1 MRACE
6 RCHSRKTKCD
16 RRMPSCTSCTKGQ
29 VPCQYPN
36 KWRDR
41 QLRQEYIKS
50 VERRLRELEHEN
62 ARLRDRDPGAERETG
77 SDTGPG
83 DTPMPDMLPAITDAE
98 HEAAMVMTMAASGT
112 DFGQARPPPTNG
124 HGHAGNSGQPP
135 TSTPTP
141 SLSPSQSQSV
151 SQQTAQQTSQPQ
163 QHQPSQTP
171 SSNHLPS
178 PSQQPP
184 PSDIATP
191 SIQPSCLSINASLQP
206 QQQSQPLGPPPPP
219 QSHPPLVN
227 RLSPTQSVSSHRTP
241 GEEAR
246 YLGSSNGVEFTDVV
260 ERVIDGASHDDGAD
274 DSTDRGGHAN
284 GVSGHINGNGGTLF
298 GRVSDGR
305 RGYGYG
311 YGADGTAS
319 DMASANTADSNGN
332 DRSERMAMPRA
343 ANTPM
348 TLVDESIA
356 MPLIESYF
364 AHWHLT
370 FPLLH
375 QPMFMSMVRELYADP
390 RRYQQD
396 AAGAFAFDI
405 VLALGAV
412 PAKRHLEWGLG
423 FGDAERHFAR
433 ALARLDSVAALR
445 DIRALQ
451 ALLLYCKYGI
461 HASLRDTSSELWEA
475 LGQATQLVVELG
487 LHQTGAGPTGAA
499 AARLLQ
505 RCEVHITGALPAAIR
520 MEMQRR
526 SFWCYYN
533 LETIVNI
540 SLGRPLAI
548 HDDDIDVPLPSAAND
563 DEIGQDNVGSTVGST
578 ACDGQDQVEIQPTSL
593 FLHHILYRR
602 LQARIHR
609 CMYTSRSVQT
619 QPLHERRAVRRD
631 IYKSLHEWQRGIG
644 RLNLQQYQ
652 QPDQPIRSS
661 FLHPSWYEA
670 LYHSACLMLFR
681 PSTAFPALERV
692 YEERGSGAATSRNST
707 ADGDD
712 DGSCGTTD
720 GVDSSSGGSIADDP
734 LHILWTASRG
744 VLQRY
749 GELLRARQFNYSWVT
764 LYTIFMA
771 GLANVYAVG
780 CCAQRRKKWCRQV
793 YHQAPSTDAET
804 PRSSP
809 FMPALLDV
817 VCDFR
822 DCSNILTAIGER
834 WNDARAPYDTFARLS
849 MSAMQELA
857 AVTYRPTSGSC
868 ICGAGRTGLN
878 AQADGQ
884 TMGSMTGHE
893 HQGLT
898 PPPSLYQQQQ
908 QQLNNH
914 QQPQPPF
921 SLPFTPLVQDGYGT
935 SGVMASPGFSA
946 IYSMPIDDTFTPD
959 HALADYYSMV
969 DFQQLFHDM

>member
-41 QLRQEYIKS
+41 QLRQEYVKS

-62 ARLRDRDPGAERETG
+62 ARLRDRDPGA
-77 SDTGPG
+77 GPG
-83 DTPMPDMLPAITDAE
+83 DTPMPDSMVPAITDAE
-98 HEAAMVMTMAASGT
+98 HEAAMVMTMAAAGT
-112 DFGQARPPPTNG
+112 DFGQPHLPQTNG
-124 HGHAGNSGQPP
+124 HTGQ
-135 TSTPTP
+135 SP
-141 SLSPSQSQSV
+141 SPSPSSSPSQSQPPSQPA
-151 SQQTAQQTSQPQ
+151 SQQPQ
-163 QHQPSQTP
+163 SQTP
-171 SSNHLPS
+171 SSNHITS
-178 PSQQPP
+178 PQQRPP
-184 PSDIATP
+184 PSDLATP
-191 SIQPSCLSINASLQP
+191 SIQPSSLSIHAPLPPP
-206 QQQSQPLGPPPPP
+206 QQAQPLGPPPPP
-219 QSHPPLVN
+219 QPHPPLVS
-227 RLSPTQSVSSHRTP
+227 RLSPTQSTSSHRTP

-260 ERVIDGASHDDGAD
+260 ERVVDGASHDDGAD
-274 DSTDRGGHAN
+274 GNADRSGNTNGANDNMNGIGG
-284 GVSGHINGNGGTLF
+284 GLF

-311 YGADGTAS
+311 SGGDGTAS
-319 DMASANTADSNGN
+319 DLVTAHTGDSSSSNN
-332 DRSERMAMPRA
+332 NSSERMAMPRA
-343 ANTPM
+343 ASTPT
-348 TLVDESIA
+348 TLIDEAIA

-433 ALARLDSVAALR
+433 ALARLDAVAALR

-487 LHQTGAGPTGAA
+487 LHQTGAVGPTGAA

-505 RCEVHITGALPAAIR
+505 RCEVHITGPLPAAIR
-520 MEMQRR
+520 IEMQRR

-563 DEIGQDNVGSTVGST
+563 DEIGQDSAASTVGST
-578 ACDGQDQVEIQPTSL
+578 TGHGHEQGEAQPTSL

-631 IYKSLHEWQRGIG
+631 IYKSLHEWQRGIE

-652 QPDQPIRSS
+652 RPDQSIPSS
-661 FLHPSWYEA
+661 FLHPSWYQA

-692 YEERGSGAATSRNST
+692 YEERGSGAIGNGNGA

-712 DGSCGTTD
+712 DANCDTAD
-720 GVDSSSGGSIADDP
+720 GVDSSSIADDP

-780 CCAQRRKKWCRQV
+780 CCAQRRKRWCHQV
-793 YHQAPSTDAET
+793 YHQAPADGEI
-804 PRSSP
+804 PRPSP

-857 AVTYRPTSGSC
+857 AVTYRPNSGSC
-868 ICGAGRTGLN
+868 ICGAGRTGSST
-878 AQADGQ
+878 QADGQ
-884 TMGSMTGHE
+884 ALGAMTGHE
-893 HQGLT
+893 HPGLT

-908 QQLNNH
+908 QHPHHQ

-921 SLPFTPLVQDGYGT
+921 ALPFTPLVQDNYGA
-935 SGVMASPGFSA
+935 SGVVASPGFSA
-946 IYSMPIDDTFTPD
+946 MYGMPMDDTFTPD

>member
-6 RCHSRKTKCD
+6 RCHARKTKCD

-29 VPCQYPN
+29 VACQYPN

-41 QLRQEYIKS
+41 QLRQEYMKS
-50 VERRLRELEHEN
+50 MERRLRELEDEN
-62 ARLRDRDPGAERETG
+62 ARLRDGVAPV
-77 SDTGPG
+77 
-83 DTPMPDMLPAITDAE
+83 DTPMTNGVHETSSNGHGMDAGPGSGGAITDAE
-98 HEAAMVMTMAASGT
+98 HEAALVMAMAAAGT
-112 DFGQARPPPTNG
+112 DFGPPRLLTG
-124 HGHAGNSGQPP
+124 THGLSGNALPSSHSPAPSASRSPSIAQQP
-135 TSTPTP
+135 TS
-141 SLSPSQSQSV
+141 
-151 SQQTAQQTSQPQ
+151 QT
-163 QHQPSQTP
+163 QTP
-171 SSNHLPS
+171 SNLTS
-178 PSQQPP
+178 PTQQPTATV
-184 PSDIATP
+184 SDLATP
-191 SIQPSCLSINASLQP
+191 SIQPASLTLQASLP
-206 QQQSQPLGPPPPP
+206 PTQQPLGPPPPP
-219 QSHPPLVN
+219 QPHPPIVN
-227 RLSPTQSVSSHRTP
+227 RLSPTQSASSHRTP

-260 ERVIDGASHDDGAD
+260 ERVVDGSHDGGDGVD
-274 DSTDRGGHAN
+274 KTMH
-284 GVSGHINGNGGTLF
+284 GVNGGLGGVF
-298 GRVSDGR
+298 GRVSENR
-305 RGYGYG
+305 RGYSYG
-311 YGADGTAS
+311 YGDSTAS
-319 DMASANTADSNGN
+319 DQASDGN
-332 DRSERMAMPRA
+332 DRLAMPHA
-343 ANTPM
+343 GSTPA
-348 TLVDESIA
+348 TLVDEAIA

-375 QPMFMSMVRELYADP
+375 QPMFLKMVSELYADP

-396 AAGAFAFDI
+396 GANAFAFDI

-423 FGDAERHFAR
+423 FGDAERHFVR

-487 LHQTGAGPTGAA
+487 LHQTSAVGPTGAA
-499 AARLLQ
+499 AARLQQ
-505 RCEVHITGALPAAIR
+505 RCEVHITGSLPSAIR
-520 MEMQRR
+520 IEMQRR

-563 DEIGQDNVGSTVGST
+563 DDIGEEAPSTT
-578 ACDGQDQVEIQPTSL
+578 ASGAASEEATSPTSL

-619 QPLHERRAVRRD
+619 QPLHERRAQRRA
-631 IYKSLHEWQRGIG
+631 IYRSLHEWQRGIEK
-644 RLNLQQYQ
+644 LNLQEHHRA
-652 QPDQPIRSS
+652 DQPTRSS
-661 FLHPSWYEA
+661 FLHPSWYQA

-681 PSTAFPALERV
+681 PSTAFPALEKV
-692 YEERGSGAATSRNST
+692 YETT
-707 ADGDD
+707 GDD
-712 DGSCGTTD
+712 DEAGGDGAGTD
-720 GVDSSSGGSIADDP
+720 NDDP
-734 LHILWTASRG
+734 LHILWTSSRG

-780 CCAQRRKKWCRQV
+780 CCAQRRKRWCRQA
-793 YHQAPSTDAET
+793 HQVGRETAASSGTST
-804 PRSSP
+804 PSSP

-857 AVTYRPTSGSC
+857 AVTYRPNNSSC
-868 ICGAGRTGLN
+868 VCGRHGTGQQVDGNAAVALAGN
-878 AQADGQ
+878 EQ
-884 TMGSMTGHE
+884 
-893 HQGLT
+893 LT

-908 QQLNNH
+908 LHPPQQLQH
-914 QQPQPPF
+914 QQQQF
-921 SLPFTPLVQDGYGT
+921 ALPFTPIVQDGYGP
-935 SGVMASPGFSA
+935 SGVVPSPGFSA
-946 IYSMPIDDTFTPD
+946 MYGMPMDDTFTPD

-969 DFQQLFHDM
+969 DFQQLFHEM

>member
-6 RCHSRKTKCD
+6 RCHARKTKCD

-29 VPCQYPN
+29 VACQYPN

-41 QLRQEYIKS
+41 QLRQEYMKS
-50 VERRLRELEHEN
+50 MERRLRELEDEN
-62 ARLRDRDPGAERETG
+62 ARLRDGGD
-77 SDTGPG
+77 PG
-83 DTPMPDMLPAITDAE
+83 DTPMTNGAHETNGHGMGACPGSGGTITDAE
-98 HEAAMVMTMAASGT
+98 HEAAMVMAMAASGT
-112 DFGQARPPPTNG
+112 DFGPPRPPVG
-124 HGHAGNSGQPP
+124 SSSLAGNGLPDGQSPAP
-135 TSTPTP
+135 STTRSP
-141 SLSPSQSQSV
+141 SL
-151 SQQTAQQTSQPQ
+151 AQQPK
-163 QHQPSQTP
+163 SQTQTP
-171 SSNHLPS
+171 NDLTS
-178 PSQQPP
+178 PTRQPTV
-184 PSDIATP
+184 SDLATP
-191 SIQPSCLSINASLQP
+191 SIQPASLSLRASLPPP
-206 QQQSQPLGPPPPP
+206 QQPLGPPPPP
-219 QSHPPLVN
+219 VVN
-227 RLSPTQSVSSHRTP
+227 RLSPTQSASSHRTP

-260 ERVIDGASHDDGAD
+260 ERVVDGSHD
-274 DSTDRGGHAN
+274 GGEGGDKNMH
-284 GVSGHINGNGGTLF
+284 GVNGGPGSVF
-298 GRVSDGR
+298 GRVSENR

-311 YGADGTAS
+311 YGDNVVSDQAS
-319 DMASANTADSNGN
+319 DSN
-332 DRSERMAMPRA
+332 DRLAMPRA
-343 ANTPM
+343 SSAPT
-348 TLVDESIA
+348 TLVDEAIA

-375 QPMFMSMVRELYADP
+375 QPMFLKMVRDLYADP

-396 AAGAFAFDI
+396 APNAFAFDI

-423 FGDAERHFAR
+423 FGDAERHFVR
-433 ALARLDSVAALR
+433 ALARLDAVAALR

-487 LHQTGAGPTGAA
+487 LHQTGAAGPTGAA
-499 AARLLQ
+499 AARLQQ
-505 RCEVHITGALPAAIR
+505 RCEVHITGPLPSAIR
-520 MEMQRR
+520 IEMQRR

-548 HDDDIDVPLPSAAND
+548 HDDDIDVPLPSAAKD
-563 DEIGQDNVGSTVGST
+563 DNIGEEVPSTTASEGS
-578 ACDGQDQVEIQPTSL
+578 EEPTSL
-593 FLHHILYRR
+593 FLHHILYRK

-619 QPLHERRAVRRD
+619 QPLHERRAQRRA
-631 IYKSLHEWQRGIG
+631 IYRSLHEWQRGIEK
-644 RLNLQQYQ
+644 LNLQEQHRA
-652 QPDQPIRSS
+652 DQPTRSS
-661 FLHPSWYEA
+661 FLHPSWYQA

-681 PSTAFPALERV
+681 PSTAFPALEKV
-692 YEERGSGAATSRNST
+692 YETTGEDDEAGGEAA
-707 ADGDD
+707 
-712 DGSCGTTD
+712 GTE
-720 GVDSSSGGSIADDP
+720 SDDP
-734 LHILWTASRG
+734 LHILWTSSRG

-780 CCAQRRKKWCRQV
+780 CCAQRRKRWCRQSHV
-793 YHQAPSTDAET
+793 AGRDTTTSSGTST
-804 PRSSP
+804 PSSP

-857 AVTYRPTSGSC
+857 AVTYRPNNPGC
-868 ICGAGRTGLN
+868 VCGRHGNGT
-878 AQADGQ
+878 QADGS
-884 TMGSMTGHE
+884 TEVAMAGSE
-893 HQGLT
+893 QLT

-908 QQLNNH
+908 LHPPQQLQH
-914 QQPQPPF
+914 QQQQF
-921 SLPFTPLVQDGYGT
+921 ALPFTPLVQDGYGPA
-935 SGVMASPGFSA
+935 GVVPSPGFSA
-946 IYSMPIDDTFTPD
+946 MYGMPIDDTFTPD

-969 DFQQLFHDM
+969 DFQQLFHEM

>member
-6 RCHSRKTKCD
+6 RCHARKTKCD

-41 QLRQEYIKS
+41 QLRQEYMKS
-50 VERRLRELEHEN
+50 MERRLRELEHEN
-62 ARLRDRDPGAERETG
+62 ARLREGDD
-77 SDTGPG
+77 PG
-83 DTPMPDMLPAITDAE
+83 DTPMTNSIHKATHETNGHGMDAGPGTGGTITDAE
-98 HEAAMVMTMAASGT
+98 HEAAMVMAMAASGT
-112 DFGQARPPPTNG
+112 NFGPSRPPNG
-124 HGHAGNSGQPP
+124 VNGYALPNGQSPAP
-135 TSTPTP
+135 SA
-141 SLSPSQSQSV
+141 SLSPSQTQ
-151 SQQTAQQTSQPQ
+151 
-163 QHQPSQTP
+163 QPSSQIQTP
-171 SSNHLPS
+171 NNITS
-178 PSQQPP
+178 PIQHP
-184 PSDIATP
+184 TP
-191 SIQPSCLSINASLQP
+191 SIQPSSLSLRAPLPPP
-206 QQQSQPLGPPPPP
+206 QQLLGPPPPP
-219 QSHPPLVN
+219 QPHPPVVS
-227 RLSPTQSVSSHRTP
+227 RLSPTQSASSHRTP

-260 ERVIDGASHDDGAD
+260 ERVVDGSHDGGDGD
-274 DSTDRGGHAN
+274 KLINGSNGAN
-284 GVSGHINGNGGTLF
+284 GGPGSVF
-298 GRVSDGR
+298 GRVSDNR
-305 RGYGYG
+305 RGYGYV
-311 YGADGTAS
+311 YGDSTAS
-319 DMASANTADSNGN
+319 DQASENT
-332 DRSERMAMPRA
+332 DRLAMPRA
-343 ANTPM
+343 GTTPT
-348 TLVDESIA
+348 TLVDEAVA

-375 QPMFMSMVRELYADP
+375 QPMFMKMVRELYADP

-423 FGDAERHFAR
+423 FGDAERHFVR
-433 ALARLDSVAALR
+433 ALARLDSVSALR

-487 LHQTGAGPTGAA
+487 LHQTGAAGPTGAA
-499 AARLLQ
+499 AARLQQ
-505 RCEVHITGALPAAIR
+505 RCEVHITGPLPAAIR
-520 MEMQRR
+520 IEMQRR

-563 DEIGQDNVGSTVGST
+563 DDIGEETPNASSSEGSEK
-578 ACDGQDQVEIQPTSL
+578 ATSL

-619 QPLHERRAVRRD
+619 QPLQERRAQRRA
-631 IYKSLHEWQRGIG
+631 IYRSLHEWQRGIEK
-644 RLNLQQYQ
+644 LNLQQQ
-652 QPDQPIRSS
+652 NRPDQPTRSS
-661 FLHPSWYEA
+661 FLHPSWYQA

-681 PSTAFPALERV
+681 PSTAFPALEKV
-692 YEERGSGAATSRNST
+692 YETTGEDEEDGGDGA
-707 ADGDD
+707 
-712 DGSCGTTD
+712 
-720 GVDSSSGGSIADDP
+720 GGLDDDP
-734 LHILWTASRG
+734 LHILWTSSRG

-780 CCAQRRKKWCRQV
+780 CCAQRRKRWCRQS
-793 YHQAPSTDAET
+793 HATGGPATTTSGASTPS
-804 PRSSP
+804 SL

-834 WNDARAPYDTFARLS
+834 WNDARAPNDTFARLS

-857 AVTYRPTSGSC
+857 AVTYRPNSSNC
-868 ICGAGRTGLN
+868 ICGR
-878 AQADGQ
+878 QANGSQTDGSV
-884 TMGSMTGHE
+884 TVAMGGNE
-893 HQGLT
+893 QLT
-898 PPPSLYQQQQ
+898 PPSSLYQQQQ
-908 QQLNNH
+908 LHPPQQL
-914 QQPQPPF
+914 QQQPPF
-921 SLPFTPLVQDGYGT
+921 SLPFAPLVQDSYGPT
-935 SGVMASPGFSA
+935 GVGASPGFSTM
-946 IYSMPIDDTFTPD
+946 YSMPIDDTFAPD

-969 DFQQLFHDM
+969 DFQQLFHEM